1 MGKLEAMR
9 SMNLMWGVPYAGLD
23 EEVGRQY
30 DPNEDVLYVMEKK

>member
-9 SMNLMWGVPYAGLD
+9 SMNLMWGVHHAGLD

-30 DPNEDVLYVMEKK
+30 DPDDDVLYVVAKK